1 MDFQILLQ
9 AIKRTFFL
17 LNELSSP
24 FFVFLRDI
32 IPTKIQIMTVAYLR
46 ISTEKQHLRNQQEEI
61 QRFATQRNL
70 HVDRWL
76 TEVVSGRKSGRDRKL
91 GTLLRRM
98 KQGDTLIVTE
108 LSRLSRTLTEIMSIM
123 GHCLERGI
131 QLYSTKDGYAF
142 DNSINSKVLC
152 FAFGLVAEI
161 ERNLISMRTREALA
175 VRRADGVV
183 LGRRKGS
190 CVKQQMLLERRDEV
204 AEMLR
209 EGCTLTTVCRRF
221 GISPKTFHRVRQV
234 DDEINALYQCRN

>member
-1 MDFQILLQ
+1 
-9 AIKRTFFL
+9 
-17 LNELSSP
+17 
-24 FFVFLRDI
+24 
-32 IPTKIQIMTVAYLR
+32 MTVAYLR

-61 QRFATQRNL
+61 LRFAALHNL
-70 HVDRWL
+70 TVDRWL
-76 TEVVSGRKSGRDRKL
+76 TEVVSGRKSGRERKL
-91 GTLLRRM
+91 GALLRRM
-98 KQGDTLIVTE
+98 KRGDTLIVTE

-190 CVKQQMLLERRDEV
+190 CVKQKMLLERRDEV
-204 AEMLR
+204 VEMLR
-209 EGCTLTTVCRRF
+209 EGCTLTSVCRRF
-221 GISPKTFHRVRQV
+221 GISSKTFHRVRQV
-234 DDEINALYQCRN
+234 DEEINALYQCRT